1 MVSVTL
7 INFQLHVFHFLI
19 RILIIREHKKKTK
32 KHRIDLDRFLPKK
45 KFLFNPS
52 IFFLIKQILLIVYE
66 DLLTSKSI
74 LEIVLAIFLF
84 ISVSNWIFF
93 DHQIYLYIYIHVFLI
108 KTIIF
113 IFFSVKSS
121 ITLEMSVYFCLLVKI
136 AYKVTAQE

>member
-1 MVSVTL
+1 M
-7 INFQLHVFHFLI
+7 
-19 RILIIREHKKKTK
+19 KTCW
-32 KHRIDLDRFLPKK
+32 
-45 KFLFNPS
+45 
-52 IFFLIKQILLIVYE
+52 Q
-66 DLLTSKSI
+66 SKSI
-74 LEIVLAIFLF
+74 LEIVLAIFNFF

>member
-7 INFQLHVFHFLI
+7 INFQNINHPWTQ
-19 RILIIREHKKKTK
+19 KKTK
-32 KHRIDLDRFLPKK
+32 KHRINLDRFLPEK
-45 KFLFNPS
+45 NSCS
-52 IFFLIKQILLIVYE
+52 IRPYFFLIKQILLIVYE

-74 LEIVLAIFLF
+74 LESVLAIFLF
-84 ISVSNWIFF
+84 ISVRNWIFF

-136 AYKVTAQE
+136 EYKVTVQE